1 LVKETNMNIAVKIVN
16 CSMLVVAALA
26 LIYEQIVQPWNAFE
40 HSVIFG
46 LIMIL
51 VGVANLEGHRK

>member
-1 LVKETNMNIAVKIVN
+1 MNIAVKIVN